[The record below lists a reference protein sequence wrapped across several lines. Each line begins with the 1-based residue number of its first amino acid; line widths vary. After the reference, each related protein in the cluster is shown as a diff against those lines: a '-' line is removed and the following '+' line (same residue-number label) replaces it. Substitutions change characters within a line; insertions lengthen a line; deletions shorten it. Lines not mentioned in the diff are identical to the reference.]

1 MNQELGRLV
10 AASHKPLNIH
20 PLHNNGLH
28 RYLISKYGLVSTT
41 EILASASESLALHRR
56 RHLLAFLEQQ

>member
-1 MNQELGRLV
+1 MNRELGRLV
-10 AASHKPLNIH
+10 AASHKPLNVH

-28 RYLISKYGLVSTT
+28 RYLIANYGLASTT
-41 EILASASESLALHRR
+41 EILASASESIAIHRR